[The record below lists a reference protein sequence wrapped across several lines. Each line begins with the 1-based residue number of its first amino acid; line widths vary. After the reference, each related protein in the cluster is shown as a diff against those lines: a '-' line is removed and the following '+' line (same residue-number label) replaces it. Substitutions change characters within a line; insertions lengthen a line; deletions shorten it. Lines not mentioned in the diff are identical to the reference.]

1 MVRVITPP
9 AVTPV
14 SLDTAKE
21 HLRVDGTDEDNL
33 ITLQLKAATMR
44 AENITGRALI
54 TQQLEERFRCAAGE
68 VELTRWP
75 VQSVQSVTVNGVA
88 VDGSAYSAE
97 LGDNAMLSGLPK
109 GDVIVS
115 YTAGFGD
122 DGSAVPEPI
131 QQWILAT
138 VGTFY
143 ENRETEIADN
153 RAATVSLSYLD
164 SLLDSYRIWS
174 A

>member
-1 MVRVITPP
+1 MVQVIAPP
-9 AVTPV
+9 TQMPV
-14 SLDTAKE
+14 SLDTAKL
-21 HLRVDGTDEDNL
+21 HLRVDGTVEDDL
-33 ITLQLKAATMR
+33 ITIYLQAATAR

-54 TQQLEERFRCAAGE
+54 TQTLRERFPRCAGD

-75 VQSVQSVTVNGVA
+75 VQSIVSVTSAGEDVA
-88 VDGSAYSAE
+88 GYTFE
-97 LGDNAMLSGLPK
+97 PGDNATLCGLPRGTIVATYK
-109 GDVIVS
+109 AGYGD
-115 YTAGFGD
+115 TAD
-122 DGSAVPEPI
+122 AVPEPI
-131 QQWILAT
+131 VQWILAT

-164 SLLDSYRIWS
+164 SLLDAYRIWS